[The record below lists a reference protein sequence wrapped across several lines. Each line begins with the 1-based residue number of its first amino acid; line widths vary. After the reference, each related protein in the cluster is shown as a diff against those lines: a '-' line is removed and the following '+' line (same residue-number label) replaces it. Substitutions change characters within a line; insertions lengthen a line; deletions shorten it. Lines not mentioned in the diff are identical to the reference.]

1 MDDFK
6 LAGVEKDIAP
16 AWKAISVAVNVEPP
30 TEIGRY
36 LGCNH
41 IVGEMSMTDAD
52 DIIGRVLPGVTDTT
66 KKWQNLPCKVKT
78 MQYDMSDFMA
88 QCVESYLTLAG
99 KPAMCLS
106 KVATPFLDESTAWC
120 PPEGPPT
127 GALAPIAL
135 KVLMKVLYAARVA
148 RPDLLRAT
156 CMMARR
162 VTKWD
167 ADCDRRLHRLMC
179 YITCTRDYV
188 QTSYCGGVATLDKHV
203 AGFPARVR

>member
-1 MDDFK
+1 
-6 LAGVEKDIAP
+6 
-16 AWKAISVAVNVEPP
+16 
-30 TEIGRY
+30 
-36 LGCNH
+36 
-41 IVGEMSMTDAD
+41 MSMANAG

-99 KPAMCLS
+99 EPATCVS
-106 KVATPFLDESTAWC
+106 KVSTPFLDESTAWC

-135 KVLMKVLYAARVA
+135 KVVMKVLYAARVA

-156 CMMARR
+156 
-162 VTKWD
+162 
-167 ADCDRRLHRLMC
+167 
-179 YITCTRDYV
+179 
-188 QTSYCGGVATLDKHV
+188 
-203 AGFPARVR
+203 

>member
-1 MDDFK
+1 M
-6 LAGVEKDIAP
+6 V
-16 AWKAISVAVNVEPP
+16 
-30 TEIGRY
+30 
-36 LGCNH
+36 
-41 IVGEMSMTDAD
+41 
-52 DIIGRVLPGVTDTT
+52 
-66 KKWQNLPCKVKT
+66 
-78 MQYDMSDFMA
+78 
-88 QCVESYLTLAG
+88 QCVEAYLTLAG
-99 KPAMCLS
+99 KPVTCLS

-148 RPDLLRAT
+148 RPDLLSAT

-179 YITCTRDYV
+179 YINSTKDYV
-188 QTSYCGGVATLDKHV
+188 QTSYCGDRMDDLKLALFCDADFAGDKSDSRSTTGVVVCV
-203 AGFPARVR
+203 AGPTTFFPIVTLSKT